1 VGWIEKDFKMIF
13 KKISNAVSGGVMK
26 IFGGKTAIVIVLL
39 LIVALSAKQFYIT
52 VKAGHNKV
60 ATFFGKVQ
68 KEPYGEGFHLVN
80 PLLKFTTFD
89 LRQQTY
95 TWNKVQ
101 VPSQDKLKTS
111 MDVSVTFRLDGPRTP
126 MILQETGRL
135 EDTISKHITPKVRS
149 LLREAGKTVKQSQ
162 DFYLDIIQ
170 QQMQVYM
177 EDGLSKYLETKGV
190 IIEAVLFRDITLPS
204 VVTSAVIQ
212 TKERQ
217 EQLEREKAQLNI
229 VEQQAQ
235 QQVKQAEAKQE
246 AALSEAKAIR
256 IHADAK
262 AYRIEKE
269 AEAQAKANK
278 LLSESIT
285 SELIQYNSVQKW
297 NGRYPQTLL
306 SGESGGLIL
315 NLPAA
320 GSSKRQ

>member
-1 VGWIEKDFKMIF
+1 LDTLKIPPFLLRKKMSTNRPG
-13 KKISNAVSGGVMK
+13 KKTVI
-26 IFGGKTAIVIVLL
+26 TIVLL
-39 LIVALSAKQFYIT
+39 LVVLVSAKQFFLT
-52 VKAGHNKV
+52 VPAGHNEV
-60 ATFFGKVQ
+60 ATMFGKVYDV
-68 KEPYGEGFHLVN
+68 PYDEGFHIVN
-80 PLLKFTTFD
+80 PLLRFTRFD
-89 LRQQTY
+89 LRQQTR
-95 TWNKVQ
+95 TWQKVQ

-126 MILQETGRL
+126 KIYQETGRL
-135 EDTISKHITPKVRS
+135 EDVIIKHITPKVRS

-162 DFYLDIIQ
+162 DFYLDMVQ
-170 QQMQVYM
+170 QQMQTYM
-177 EDGLSKYLETKGV
+177 EDGLTSYLEPKGV
-190 IIEAVLFRDITLPS
+190 IVQAVLFRDITLPS

-217 EQLEREKAQLNI
+217 EQLEREKAQLKI

-246 AALSEAKAIR
+246 AAKSEAKAVK

-269 AEAQAKANK
+269 AVAQARANK
-278 LLSESIT
+278 LLAESVT
-285 SELIQYNSVQKW
+285 EELIRYNSIQKW
-297 NGRYPQTLL
+297 NGEYPQTLL

-320 GSSKRQ
+320 GSSRQKQ